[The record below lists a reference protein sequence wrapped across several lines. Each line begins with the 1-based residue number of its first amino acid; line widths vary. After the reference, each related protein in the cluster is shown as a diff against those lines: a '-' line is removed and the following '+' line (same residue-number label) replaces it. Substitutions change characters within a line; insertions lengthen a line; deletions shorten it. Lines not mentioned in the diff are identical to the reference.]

1 MTLSDSRPVSRLPVL
16 GLSVLGHATLLRLLL
31 ATLLLN
37 SVGCLPK
44 AENEVVVY
52 AALDRDFSQPILQS
66 FERANENTTVSTV
79 FDVEASKT
87 VGLVK
92 RIEAEKDRPRCDVFW
107 NNELLHTIRLSKQ
120 GLLQPRRWDIPS
132 NWPAALKAEDGT
144 WVAVA
149 ARARVLLVNKE
160 LLTDPAQYPSSVLDL
175 ADPKWKNLAG
185 VALPLFG
192 TTATHFTILNDKLGT
207 EKSTQWF
214 KDVAANATVLSG
226 NKQVALAVSAGQ
238 LQWGLTDTDDAII
251 EVDRG
256 APVAIVFPDQASSQ
270 MGTLLLPTS
279 VAVIRNPPHPI
290 AAGKLADR
298 LVSED
303 VEGRLAMADSAQI
316 PLRPG
321 SKAQSRLPIPR
332 TIRWADVDYVAASDA
347 WENMQTQLQQIFTG
361 NSP

>member
-1 MTLSDSRPVSRLPVL
+1 MTHHVTAKKYAHHYLL
-16 GLSVLGHATLLRLLL
+16 GILTTAFLLCSL
-31 ATLLLN
+31 
-37 SVGCLPK
+37 GCLAKP
-44 AENEVVVY
+44 ENEVVVY

-66 FERANENTTVSTV
+66 FERAHEKTTVSTV

-107 NNELLHTIRLSKQ
+107 NNELLHTIRLAKK
-120 GLLQPRRWDIPS
+120 GLLEPRRWDIPS

-149 ARARVLLVNKE
+149 ARARVLLVNKD
-160 LLTDPAQYPSSVLDL
+160 LLPDPAQYPSSVQEL
-175 ADPKWKNLAG
+175 ADPKWKKVAG
-185 VALPLFG
+185 VALPLYG
-192 TTATHFTILNDKLGT
+192 TTATHFTIMNDKLGS
-207 EKSTQWF
+207 EKADQWF

-256 APVAIVFPDQASSQ
+256 APVAIAFPDQASSQ

-279 VAVIRNPPHPI
+279 VAVIRNAPHPV

-303 VEGRLAMADSAQI
+303 VEGRLAIADSAQI
-316 PLRPG
+316 PLRPN
-321 SKAQSRLPIPR
+321 SKAQSRLAIPS
-332 TIRWADVDYVAASDA
+332 TIRWADVDYVKASDD
-347 WENMQTQLQQIFTG
+347 WESMQTKLQTIFTG
-361 NSP
+361 NSL